1 MALIERQ
8 IVTIIAEAVVEQK
21 LIDDIRRVGAKGYSV
36 GHVKGAGATGNQSLE
51 LTGQS
56 VRLETVVT
64 EAVAERI
71 MEMLAKDYFEYYAV
85 VAWVSPAQVMRPDQ
99 F

>member
-1 MALIERQ
+1 MGLIARQ
-8 IVTIIAEAVVEQK
+8 LVTIVAEAVVEQK
-21 LIDDIRRVGAKGYSV
+21 LIADIKRAGALGYSV
-36 GHVKGAGATGNQSLE
+36 GPVKGAGATGNRSLE

-64 EAVAERI
+64 ESVAEAI
-71 MEMLAKDYFEYYAV
+71 MEMLAREYFDRYAV
-85 VAWVSPAQVMRPDQ
+85 VAWVSPASVMRPER